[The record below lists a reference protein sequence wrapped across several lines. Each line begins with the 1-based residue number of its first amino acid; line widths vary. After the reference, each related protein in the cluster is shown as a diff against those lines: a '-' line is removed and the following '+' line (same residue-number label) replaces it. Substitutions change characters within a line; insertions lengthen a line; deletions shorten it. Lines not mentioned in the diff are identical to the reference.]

1 MGYITYQVINNDGKR
16 KNEKG
21 EADMGRGQRKTAQHD
36 EVEETKRTILRTAQ
50 ELFME
55 QGYRAVTTRQIADA
69 CGLTQPA
76 LYHYFADKQA
86 LYIAVMQEELA
97 QRKAAL
103 ERIAQHNES
112 IEERLKK
119 VVRYLFS
126 TAHRDHSL
134 MLHDMRYELD
144 EAVHDRMQ
152 TAFHD
157 SVVAPIASIFEEGF
171 QKGLLH
177 DWRNCG
183 INAMTATYMLLSI
196 LSRFLSVSCSQDAS
210 VSVRTERAETI
221 VQVLL
226 YGLARPD
233 MHL

>member
-1 MGYITYQVINNDGKR
+1 
-16 KNEKG
+16 
-21 EADMGRGQRKTAQHD
+21 MGRGQRKTQPHND
-36 EVEETKRTILRTAQ
+36 VEETKRTILRTAQ

-76 LYHYFADKQA
+76 LYHYFADKED
-86 LYIAVMQEELA
+86 LYIAVMQDELA

-103 ERIAQHNES
+103 ERIAQRNEH
-112 IEERLKK
+112 IEERLKQ
-119 VVRYLFS
+119 VVRYLLS

-134 MLHDMRYELD
+134 MLHDMRYEMN

-157 SVVAPIASIFEEGF
+157 SIVAPIASIFAEGF
-171 QKGLLH
+171 QKGVLH

-183 INAMTATYMLLSI
+183 VNAMMATYMLLSL
-196 LSRFLSVSCSQDAS
+196 LSSFLTMTYAEDAP
-210 VSVRTERAETI
+210 TALHAERAETV

-226 YGLARPD
+226 YGLARPET
-233 MHL
+233 HL